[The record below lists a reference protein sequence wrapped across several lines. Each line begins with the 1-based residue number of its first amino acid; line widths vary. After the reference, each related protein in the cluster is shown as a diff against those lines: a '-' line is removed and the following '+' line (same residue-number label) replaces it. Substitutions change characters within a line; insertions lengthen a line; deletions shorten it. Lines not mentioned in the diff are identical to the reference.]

1 MLVMLLP
8 QVDCWLIYLTPKNQ
22 QGVENLQAV
31 QSYSCLTCGMAQKN
45 YIMDGITAEKKLQR
59 LAFEI
64 LENNSDEQQ
73 VILAGIR
80 ESGTVIAQYIQ
91 KNLQEI
97 SNLYA
102 ELVTIYLDKRV
113 PQKVTLDKE
122 IGFDNKVIII
132 IDDVT
137 NSGKT
142 MLHAM
147 KPFLDHDPKKIQ
159 TLVLVERTHKTYPIH
174 PDYVGLSVATTLQE
188 HIFVEVE
195 GGKVGGAWME

>member
-1 MLVMLLP
+1 MR
-8 QVDCWLIYLTPKNQ
+8 KNQ
-22 QGVENLQAV
+22 QGVENLQTF
-31 QSYSCLTCGMAQKN
+31 QSYSCLTCGMTQKN
-45 YIMDGITAEKKLQR
+45 YIMDGETAVKKLQR
-59 LAFEI
+59 LAYEI

-80 ESGTVIAQYIQ
+80 ESGTVIAKYIQ
-91 KNLQEI
+91 KYLQEI

-113 PQKVTLDKE
+113 PQKVTIDKE

-159 TLVLVERTHKTYPIH
+159 TLVLVERTHKTFPIH

-188 HIFVEVE
+188 HIFVEVKGE
-195 GGKVGGAWME
+195 VVNGAWME

>member
-1 MLVMLLP
+1 M
-8 QVDCWLIYLTPKNQ
+8 TEK
-22 QGVENLQAV
+22 
-31 QSYSCLTCGMAQKN
+31 K
-45 YIMDGITAEKKLQR
+45 YIMDGDTAVKKLQR
-59 LAFEI
+59 LAYEI

-80 ESGTVIAQYIQ
+80 ENGTVIAKHIQQY
-91 KNLQEI
+91 LQQT

-102 ELVTIYLDKRV
+102 DLITVYLDKRL
-113 PQKVTLDKE
+113 PQKVTLDKV

-132 IDDVT
+132 IDDVA

-159 TLVLVERTHKTYPIH
+159 TLVLVERTHKTFPIH
-174 PDYVGLSVATTLQE
+174 PDYVGLSVATTLDE

-195 GGKVGGAWME
+195 GEKVKGAWME

>member
-1 MLVMLLP
+1 MNLTIVEKIAAAS
-8 QVDCWLIYLTPKNQ
+8 VD
-22 QGVENLQAV
+22 
-31 QSYSCLTCGMAQKN
+31 SFLTCGMTEKK
-45 YIMDGITAEKKLQR
+45 YIMDGDTAEKKLRR
-59 LAFEI
+59 LAYEI
-64 LENNSDEQQ
+64 LENNSGEQQ

-80 ESGTVIAQYIQ
+80 ESGTVIAKYIQ
-91 KNLQEI
+91 QYLQEI

-102 ELVTIYLDKRV
+102 EMVTIYLDKRL
-113 PQKVTLDKE
+113 PQKVTLDRE

-132 IDDVT
+132 IDDVA

-159 TLVLVERTHKTYPIH
+159 TLVLVERTHKAFPIH
-174 PDYVGLSVATTLQE
+174 PDYVGLSVATSIQE

-195 GGKVGGAWME
+195 GEQVKGAWME